1 MIIEHP
7 LSKNLITNKTL
18 NVVATAFKID
28 FFKSHLNQKKK
39 KLTNSGKIIT
49 NELNS
54 K

>member
-39 KLTNSGKIIT
+39 N
-49 NELNS
+49 
-54 K
+54 

>member
-7 LSKNLITNKTL
+7 LSKNLITSNTL

-28 FFKSHLNQKKK
+28 FFKSYLNQKKK
-39 KLTNSGKIIT
+39 NLTNKGKIIT
-49 NELNS
+49 NKLNS